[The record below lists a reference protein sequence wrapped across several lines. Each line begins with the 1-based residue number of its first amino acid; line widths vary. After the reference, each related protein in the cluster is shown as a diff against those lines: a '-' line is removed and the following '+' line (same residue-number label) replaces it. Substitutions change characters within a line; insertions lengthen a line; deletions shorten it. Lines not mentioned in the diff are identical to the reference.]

1 MKKPITVSGSSEEDV
16 QLACE
21 LLKTG
26 LTPSKQARPLLT
38 HFVSVR
44 LTEEPLRRRFEEF
57 RTLVRDLQPDHDLL
71 PDRLFQRPEKL
82 HISLAM
88 LQLPDEAALQAARDV
103 LDICCRQLCDQ
114 PPVRFRLRGLGTFG
128 TATRSRVLYS
138 RPEPAECLQSAA
150 ELVYNRLSEAGL
162 TGRQQESSTLH
173 ATLLNTTFL
182 TRGAAGR
189 RWRKFRGFDHGPLV
203 EKLGE
208 FDFGEVQPAAFEIS
222 SLTEKAADGYYAAAG
237 LGHLRV
243 NKLPQ
248 LDSCLSSG
256 VGVGELRPA
265 GGELQTDVEES
276 RTDVVE
282 SRTDK
287 VEPRTDV
294 GEAPTDAVE
303 PETDIGELQEGELGT
318 GVEESRSDAD
328 KSRTDLGESRTGDV
342 DFQEASAATSE
353 ESDLGVT
360 VETTVVE
367 SPATPLGD
375 MSRLAGLTLSGNHG
389 ASHPTPSD
397 PEPLSHVVDSGSKD
411 GAATEPP

>member
-1 MKKPITVSGSSEEDV
+1 MKKPVTVCGSSEEDV

-243 NKLPQ
+243 NELPQ

-282 SRTDK
+282 SRTDT

-294 GEAPTDAVE
+294 AEVPTDAV
-303 PETDIGELQEGELGT
+303 
-318 GVEESRSDAD
+318 
-328 KSRTDLGESRTGDV
+328 
-342 DFQEASAATSE
+342 
-353 ESDLGVT
+353 
-360 VETTVVE
+360 
-367 SPATPLGD
+367 
-375 MSRLAGLTLSGNHG
+375 
-389 ASHPTPSD
+389 
-397 PEPLSHVVDSGSKD
+397 
-411 GAATEPP
+411 